1 MSYSSRE
8 AWRNWWDEEG
18 SGMRPLPN
26 EDAEQFAR
34 RMTEIAWA
42 NGAFWRRPDIDR
54 LRAELVATKDELA
67 TNADELAAMQKQRD
81 EATAWRPIE
90 TAPMDGTVVML
101 YGHGRVTVGSW
112 VAEHDIMVNE
122 YDRSTGD
129 YLGSHLSGETLPAY
143 WQSHDGGF
151 TEEHPPTHWMPL
163 PQPPREKEGG
173 GA

>member
-67 TNADELAAMQKQRD
+67 TNADELAAMRK
-81 EATAWRPIE
+81 
-90 TAPMDGTVVML
+90 
-101 YGHGRVTVGSW
+101 
-112 VAEHDIMVNE
+112 
-122 YDRSTGD
+122 
-129 YLGSHLSGETLPAY
+129 GE
-143 WQSHDGGF
+143 
-151 TEEHPPTHWMPL
+151 
-163 PQPPREKEGG
+163 R
-173 GA
+173 

>member
-1 MSYSSRE
+1 MSDTPRTDANDWVWTPASAHRGQPLV
-8 AWRNWWDEEG
+8 EEE
-18 SGMRPLPN
+18 RVV
-26 EDAEQFAR
+26 DAKFAR
-34 RMTEIAWA
+34 QLER
-42 NGAFWRRPDIDR
+42 
-54 LRAELVATKDELA
+54 
-67 TNADELAAMQKQRD
+67 ELAAALKQRD

-90 TAPMDGTVVML
+90 TAPMNGTVVML